1 MGQLEQCETC
11 GRTQMNQRRDGIAI
25 RLPPP
30 GNTLTHTNTHTQGTR
45 NTAWGWL
52 TWRLPVNWQQQ
63 CKVSFVAAAHLHWNW
78 KLTAGPKTSGSR
90 PSQRR
95 AHKVSGRRFWRR
107 PFTESATRRIRQL
120 PLPADWPLALAAF
133 SVPSK
138 PRTRRRRS
146 PTRHSLLLLL
156 SFYSALR
163 PSVSLSLPPPFSLTR
178 TFGHF
183 FHPPPP
189 RLMTAPLIGPLI
201 GDVTWPPS
209 SNPPPPDEW
218 HIFCAGRRG
227 CREKKKSSNPAWIV
241 LPRRCD
247 VYWFFFTP
255 HGLAAPPT
263 PAPHVC
269 RTGRQ
274 AERVRVVHGVGGG
287 GGGVGGTQPSSI
299 ELFENPEKLDLHANL
314 NEWTFI

>member
-52 TWRLPVNWQQQ
+52 TWRLPVDWQQQ

-146 PTRHSLLLLL
+146 PTRHSLLLL

-209 SNPPPPDEW
+209 SNPPATRW
-218 HIFCAGRRG
+218 MAHFCAGRRG
-227 CREKKKSSNPAWIV
+227 CRENKKKTFESRVNRVAAAMWRVLIFFHPARPGRPSHSRTAR
-241 LPRRCD
+241 LPN
-247 VYWFFFTP
+247 
-255 HGLAAPPT
+255 GAAGWTRPGGP
-263 PAPHVC
+263 
-269 RTGRQ
+269 RGGR
-274 AERVRVVHGVGGG
+274 
-287 GGGVGGTQPSSI
+287 GGVGGTQPSSI